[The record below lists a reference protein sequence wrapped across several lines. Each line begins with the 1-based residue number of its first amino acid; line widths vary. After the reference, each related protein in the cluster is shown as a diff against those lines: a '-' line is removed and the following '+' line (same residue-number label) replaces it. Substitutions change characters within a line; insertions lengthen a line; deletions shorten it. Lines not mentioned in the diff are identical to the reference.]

1 VNFTYGSTGDYTSAA
16 PWGFVWYI
24 LFVIGLWGMLRKAG
38 LPGWGAI
45 IPIYNLY
52 LLIKLGGLSGF
63 TMILA
68 IIPIVNIGFAFY
80 LAGKVSYA
88 FGSGVL
94 MAIFGLVL
102 FSPIGYLML
111 GLDRSRYLLPGF
123 DRAVGDN
130 RA

>member
-1 VNFTYGSTGDYTSAA
+1 VNLTYDSGNYAAAA
-16 PWGFVWYI
+16 PWGLVWYVV
-24 LFVIGLWGMLRKAG
+24 FVVGLWGMLHKAG

-63 TMILA
+63 TIILA
-68 IIPIVNIGFAFY
+68 IIPIVNIFFAFY

-88 FGSGVL
+88 FGHGLL
-94 MAIFGLVL
+94 MAIFGLVI
-102 FSPIGYLML
+102 FSPIGYLIV
-111 GLDRSRYLLPGF
+111 GFDRSRYLLRRF